1 MSRLSSRRLRLDLD
15 SFHRNRYDRI
25 RSQFSLLHEVE
36 FDLESRLGEAGGY
49 LARDLWSSFFD
60 SSVETTSDRSDF
72 APPLRRF
79 ADLVFDSLSKSE
91 EFTNLRDLCRGSTFA
106 AIEATDSASTFVKS
120 LALPELRSED
130 ERDTT
135 TATGENGDSLS
146 VSKSRD
152 GKTVEVKQSRSGVE
166 RQSSKEFDSVEEAN
180 DFAQKVL
187 LQAEGRGF
195 SNFVDGYRDTG
206 FESRLSEVLD
216 NLENSPTDRALFDAA
231 LRAELRETFEQVEE
245 KVALLATTFGD
256 EEAERIFSEPTKE
269 DLELFFALSND
280 RTFRDFVQQVGRFVE
295 SIRSSSLPEKVR
307 GSLAV
312 DGIESSKKFSNLLPS
327 ERVLLATP
335 ALRAYQTSRILSGK
349 ALGYRRSEVGSR
361 SSGDFLVALDTS
373 HSMTVANRKWPAPAA
388 FAAAAA
394 IVASEEGR
402 KVSVVTFST
411 SVEEVEFDSESS
423 TGRAEFLRR
432 MLAVKPS
439 GGTDFRPVVERADS
453 LAPFSDLLFV
463 SDGDGPLDEERTR
476 EVFATRSLAYL
487 VIGGPSSTNATLA
500 DIATPDRTI
509 VADSLSSEAV
519 DLVASFTR

>member
-36 FDLESRLGEAGGY
+36 VDLESRLGEAGGY

-60 SSVETTSDRSDF
+60 SSVETTSELSDF

-79 ADLVFDSLSKSE
+79 ADLVFESLSNSE
-91 EFTNLRDLCRGSTFA
+91 EFANLRDLCRGSTFA

-120 LALPELRSED
+120 LSLPEPPN
-130 ERDTT
+130 ERETT
-135 TATGENGDSLS
+135 TATGENGDALS
-146 VSKSRD
+146 VSKSSD
-152 GKTVEVKQSRSGVE
+152 GKTVEVKQTRNGVE
-166 RQSSKEFDSVEEAN
+166 RQSSKEFDSVEEASE
-180 DFAQKVL
+180 FAKKVL

-195 SNFVDGYRDTG
+195 SNFVDGSRDLD
-206 FESRLSEVLD
+206 FEDRLSKFVDRLD
-216 NLENSPTDRALFDAA
+216 DSPTERALFDAS

-256 EEAERIFSEPTKE
+256 DEAERIFSEPTKE
-269 DLELFFALSND
+269 DLDLFFALSHD
-280 RTFRDFVQQVGRFVE
+280 RAFRAFVQQVGRFVE

-373 HSMTVANRKWPAPAA
+373 HSMKVESRKWPAPAA

-432 MLAVKPS
+432 MLAVQPS

>member
-91 EFTNLRDLCRGSTFA
+91 EFANLRDLCRGSTFA

-135 TATGENGDSLS
+135 TATGDNGDSLS

-187 LQAEGRGF
+187 LQAESRGF

-269 DLELFFALSND
+269 DLDLFFALSND

-312 DGIESSKKFSNLLPS
+312 TAS
-327 ERVLLATP
+327 
-335 ALRAYQTSRILSGK
+335 RAQ
-349 ALGYRRSEVGSR
+349 R
-361 SSGDFLVALDTS
+361 SSRTS
-373 HSMTVANRKWPAPAA
+373 FRA
-388 FAAAAA
+388 
-394 IVASEEGR
+394 
-402 KVSVVTFST
+402 
-411 SVEEVEFDSESS
+411 SESS
-423 TGRAEFLRR
+423 SRLRLSEPTRRA
-432 MLAVKPS
+432 A
-439 GGTDFRPVVERADS
+439 
-453 LAPFSDLLFV
+453 
-463 SDGDGPLDEERTR
+463 
-476 EVFATRSLAYL
+476 
-487 VIGGPSSTNATLA
+487 SSPA
-500 DIATPDRTI
+500 RH
-509 VADSLSSEAV
+509 
-519 DLVASFTR
+519 